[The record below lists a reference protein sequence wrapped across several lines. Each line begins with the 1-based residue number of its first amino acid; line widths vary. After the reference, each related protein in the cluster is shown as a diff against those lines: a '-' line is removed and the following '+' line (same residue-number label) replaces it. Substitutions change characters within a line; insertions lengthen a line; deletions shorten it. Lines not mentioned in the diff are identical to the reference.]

1 MNLNWRWLCGALNSE
16 LAFTERLLPSLF
28 PPFLS
33 LLLSFEQ
40 QRRSYRRVLS
50 GEGRRLR
57 LWGESGSYHCLTLFL
72 DMSVAFQHSHWDSNT
87 RPNPVLIHFYTH
99 THTHTDIKDLRVVE
113 HSRTLACR
121 FTHTHVYIQRSA
133 PEKLPSNPFTS
144 LCRGLLLSGPPL
156 RLCWW

>member
-1 MNLNWRWLCGALNSE
+1 MTLWSVKLWAGIYRKIIAFSFSPFSLSALKLRAAAPQLSPGFVRRGTTSPA
-16 LAFTERLLPSLF
+16 LRRVWV
-28 PPFLS
+28 LS
-33 LLLSFEQ
+33 LPDFVSGYVCCLSALALGQQHPSKSSAHPLL
-40 QRRSYRRVLS
+40 
-50 GEGRRLR
+50 
-57 LWGESGSYHCLTLFL
+57 
-72 DMSVAFQHSHWDSNT
+72 
-87 RPNPVLIHFYTH
+87 H